1 MNNKEKDIVLKGIEK
16 LEKDSQK
23 VFTKNKAK
31 DIINKNY
38 NPLKVKCKIYK
49 RGSGLY
55 NMEDKILKEIKKDLN
70 LKERIIVSINK
81 KTFLKVFNKTRIE
94 TTNKIIK

>member
-1 MNNKEKDIVLKGIEK
+1 MKDIEK
-16 LEKDSQK
+16 FKKKL
-23 VFTKNKAK
+23 FTKNKAK

-38 NPLKVKCKIYK
+38 NPLKVNCKIYK

>member
-55 NMEDKILKEIKKDLN
+55 NMKNVVSEEIRKELDLKG
-70 LKERIIVSINK
+70 RIILYMFPKTCIKIYKLGITFGFNNK
-81 KTFLKVFNKTRIE
+81 
-94 TTNKIIK
+94 

>member
-1 MNNKEKDIVLKGIEK
+1 MKKVVVKRIKKSKRK
-16 LEKDSQK
+16 L
-23 VFTKNKAK
+23 FTKKKGK
-31 DIINKNY
+31 DIINRNY
-38 NPLKVKCKIYK
+38 NPLKVNCKIYK

-55 NMEDKILKEIKKDLN
+55 NNMEDKILKEIKKDLN

-94 TTNKIIK
+94 TTNKLIK